1 MSIYQKSIRLKLM
14 LPVYILFA
22 LFCISMILT
31 RFSIRQGQ
39 GAMDEVQNVQIK
51 QIELVDELQLNVVQ
65 VQQFLTD
72 ISATRGK
79 DGLDDGFEVA
89 AEHAERVHEI
99 LDELQALFPEYHQ
112 ALEQVRSKFEAYYA
126 TGIEMAE
133 AYVAQGPSGGNKL
146 MGEFDAT
153 AVAITESVEE
163 YVAYSREMMNRSV
176 QSVNR
181 FSVQSLWIS
190 YASVVAAMVMLWMAG
205 RRVTRDLVKPVQ
217 VIQEAAGNLRQGDL
231 SSQVEFHSED
241 EIGIMAADLQ
251 DTFAALQLYINQIR
265 ESLIEVGSGNLTIEI
280 PNDFRGDFVQIGESL
295 QHLQDALND
304 TIHQIA
310 ASSGFVSSG
319 ATQVAQTS
327 QQLSENTERQS
338 QLMEELLA
346 ALETATKQ
354 TEEDGEN
361 AIQVSS
367 LSEQAGEQV
376 ALGNKSMNDMLK
388 AMDEIR
394 VTSTEINRVIKTIDD
409 IAFQTNILALNAAV
423 EAARAGSAGKGFAV
437 VADEVRN
444 LAAKSAEAA
453 KSTTELIEASSRAV
467 EQGVK
472 ISQETAQSLV
482 VISDSTAQIKEV
494 IKRITESTEIQAQ
507 AFAQIDES
515 AHEISHMVQ
524 DTSARA
530 EESAAAS
537 EELSAQSATMK
548 RLVEKFRLK

>member
-31 RFSIRQGQ
+31 RFSIRQGRS
-39 GAMDEVQNVQIK
+39 AMDEVQNVQIK

-72 ISATRGK
+72 ISATRGQ

-99 LDELQALFPEYHQ
+99 LDELQALFPEYRQ

-146 MGEFDAT
+146 MAEFDAT

-163 YVAYSREMMNRSV
+163 YVAYSREMMSSSV

-181 FSVQSLWIS
+181 FSAQSLWIS

-205 RRVTRDLVKPVQ
+205 RRVTRDLVKPVH

-265 ESLIEVGSGNLTIEI
+265 ESLIEIGSGKLTIEI

-295 QHLQDALND
+295 QHLQNALND

-346 ALETATKQ
+346 ALETATRQ

-444 LAAKSAEAA
+444 LAAKSADAA

-515 AHEISHMVQ
+515 AHQISHMVQ

-548 RLVEKFRLK
+548 RLVEKFQLK